1 MGVSFFDFTKPFV
14 LNFTASFTCK
24 YSDEVCNQSLC
35 LAYLKEVALY
45 RVLAAP
51 GKDLEQICKL
61 YMTAC
66 EIEDVIRPLDQKSA
80 DLCDV
85 VKAKLFKRF
94 ILLDE
99 LSLCW

>member
-24 YSDEVCNQSLC
+24 YSDEVCNKSLC

-45 RVLAAP
+45 RVLVAS

-66 EIEDVIRPLDQKSA
+66 EIEDVRPLDQKSA
-80 DLCDV
+80 DLCDAC
-85 VKAKLFKRF
+85 KSKIFQKIYF
-94 ILLDE
+94 IR
-99 LSLCW
+99 

>member
-14 LNFTASFTCK
+14 LNFTSSFTCK

-35 LAYLKEVALY
+35 LASFKEVALY

-51 GKDLEQICKL
+51 GNDLEQICKL

-66 EIEDVIRPLDQKSA
+66 EIEDVRPLDQKSA